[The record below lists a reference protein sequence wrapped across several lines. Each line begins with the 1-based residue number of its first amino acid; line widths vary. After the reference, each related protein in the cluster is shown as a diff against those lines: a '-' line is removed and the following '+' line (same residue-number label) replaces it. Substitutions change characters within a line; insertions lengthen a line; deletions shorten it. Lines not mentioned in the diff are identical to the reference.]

1 MDGWMQKWMDASMD
15 GWVNGWV
22 VVGGGRWSWVV
33 VLEKYDTINLKITI
47 YKKEIEFEIALD

>member
-15 GWVNGWV
+15 GWVNGWVVV

-47 YKKEIEFEIALD
+47 YKKGNRI